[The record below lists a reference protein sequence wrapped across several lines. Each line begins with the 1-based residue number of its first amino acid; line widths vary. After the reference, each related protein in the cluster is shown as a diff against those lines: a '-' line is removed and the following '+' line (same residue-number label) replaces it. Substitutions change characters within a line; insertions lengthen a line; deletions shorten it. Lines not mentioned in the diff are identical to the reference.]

1 MFMMGN
7 ITSSAQLRNEV
18 RQSIDLI
25 GSINYIL
32 TTQKVLPKMFA
43 QNYIWIANNYSMD
56 EGMEPLETQGI
67 VNIFMEFIEIFEKD
81 VCDNDEEVLVQI
93 V

>member
-1 MFMMGN
+1 MGN

-32 TTQKVLPKMFA
+32 QRQKVLPKMFA
-43 QNYIWIANNYSMD
+43 QNYIWIANNYAMD
-56 EGMEPLETQGI
+56 EDLLEPIETEGI
-67 VNIFMEFIEIFEKD
+67 VNIFMEFIEIFQKD
-81 VCDNDEEVLVQI
+81 LADNDEEVLV
-93 V
+93 